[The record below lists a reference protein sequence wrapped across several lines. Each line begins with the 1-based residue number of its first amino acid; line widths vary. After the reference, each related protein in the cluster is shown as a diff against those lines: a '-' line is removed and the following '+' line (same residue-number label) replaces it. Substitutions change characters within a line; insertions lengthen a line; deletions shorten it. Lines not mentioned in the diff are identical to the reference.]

1 MVPGNHGISGQTSPF
16 ISSVGAPI
24 QGIARGS
31 VVLPPESVGILRRL
45 DAAREKRNEKRE
57 ERREKGDNEV
67 SEDEPDELTPFLMV
81 ASAQERSGPGNSR
94 DAAFQ
99 KTATPHIAHCSNRL
113 LFEDAVAEKNSF
125 QAHDNSIPDA
135 SLERLRSGNVKTVK
149 HGTGEMTRV
158 TVIDVSEFPDEET
171 LDQATFLTCYNTFLT
186 FLEASAGPRIF
197 RGFVE
202 HYNRILS
209 NPDLST
215 WFAAYQVFD
224 KKIRAQFFT
233 KPYIIDVQDS
243 QYRDALQSAKNL
255 LLMSSSEQDEDPDSS
270 SFGVKTP
277 SSRALQTSAMLSNP
291 ATGPAVSGGSDP
303 IDKVSWTPWTCPD
316 NSSLVEHQAEAGDS
330 GNFKPKSFRA
340 AATVGGALETGGA
353 RSPSP
358 LWNEAQMN
366 RGFGGENKD
375 DDKEME
381 GNGGAVGDHNGD
393 NDGDND
399 NNNTSSPLAS
409 IKTGKRVA
417 AQAAPIYRKKPRLST
432 GQQALRDITSSA
444 AEINEIF
451 AGFNARL

>member
-1 MVPGNHGISGQTSPF
+1 MAPGNHGISGQTSPF
-16 ISSVGAPI
+16 ISSVRAPI

-45 DAAREKRNEKRE
+45 DAAREKRNEKRA

-81 ASAQERSGPGNSR
+81 ASVQERSEAGSSG

-99 KTATPHIAHCSNRL
+99 KTATPHIAHSSNRL

-135 SLERLRSGNVKTVK
+135 VFSLAKNGISPPLTLFLPQSLERLRSGNVKTVK
-149 HGTGEMTRV
+149 HGTGETTRV

-186 FLEASAGPRIF
+186 FLEASAGARIF
-197 RGFVE
+197 RGFME

-209 NPDLST
+209 DPDLST

-270 SFGVKTP
+270 SFGVVRSGREKP
-277 SSRALQTSAMLSNP
+277 ERRKPYERDEGSHSVLCFCCGRMGHN
-291 ATGPAVSGGSDP
+291 AVR
-303 IDKVSWTPWTCPD
+303 C
-316 NSSLVEHQAEAGDS
+316 AEANPSRHGR
-330 GNFKPKSFRA
+330 NFVIT
-340 AATVGGALETGGA
+340 ATRE
-353 RSPSP
+353 S
-358 LWNEAQMN
+358 LW
-366 RGFGGENKD
+366 
-375 DDKEME
+375 
-381 GNGGAVGDHNGD
+381 
-393 NDGDND
+393 
-399 NNNTSSPLAS
+399 
-409 IKTGKRVA
+409 
-417 AQAAPIYRKKPRLST
+417 
-432 GQQALRDITSSA
+432 
-444 AEINEIF
+444 
-451 AGFNARL
+451 